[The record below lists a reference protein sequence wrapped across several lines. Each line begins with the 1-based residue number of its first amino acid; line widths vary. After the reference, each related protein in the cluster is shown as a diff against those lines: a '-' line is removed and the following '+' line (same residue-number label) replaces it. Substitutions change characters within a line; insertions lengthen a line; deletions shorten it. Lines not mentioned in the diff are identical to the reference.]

1 MRQRIL
7 IPIACGGIRVDLIA
21 ANRLQWF
28 AEAKHLQTAGHTWW
42 EFPAGIADA
51 QEEHQQVDPWEDI
64 LRDCANARFE
74 LANVAQRS
82 ARFSRFVSD
91 SSSVDVEIEQQ
102 PDRRFLP
109 MQARA
114 Q

>member
-51 QEEHQQVDPWEDI
+51 QEEAPAGRSLGGHPAR
-64 LRDCANARFE
+64 LRQCA
-74 LANVAQRS
+74 L
-82 ARFSRFVSD
+82 
-91 SSSVDVEIEQQ
+91 
-102 PDRRFLP
+102 
-109 MQARA
+109 
-114 Q
+114 